1 MWLARKTWIVA
12 LALTA
17 PFVMA
22 ASEPS
27 APQANPQRSA
37 NDAIVDGIFYR
48 EAQLVQTM
56 HKYTPLV
63 ETYIQNTK
71 PDEELGEVPVSDK
84 YFLGRLVLDKH
95 GINDKM
101 YDKKKA
107 GMFTRVLDRLNT
119 FYKMNYLP
127 QGFMQLVFL
136 SNGFN
141 KQNYDLKYL
150 RQEFLGDVRTMVFDV
165 VPHKKIKG
173 VHFVGRIWVED
184 QDHNIV
190 RINGTYEPQRSGNFY
205 FHFDSWRT
213 NMQPG
218 LWLPAFVYTEDAD
231 VKYDLVRKIN
241 MKGQTRLW
249 GYDLKHS
256 GQQTE
261 FTDMQ
266 VESVKDVS
274 DRSGD
279 GANEISPIESRHKW
293 QREAEDNVLDRM
305 ERAGVLAPP
314 GEVSKVL
321 ETVANNLE
329 ITNNLN
335 IQPEVRCRVLL
346 TTPLESFTVGNT
358 IVLSRGLLDVLP
370 DEASLAMMISHEL
383 AHIALGHS
391 VNTKYAFSDRLIF
404 PDEDVM
410 QKVSMERNE
419 SDENA
424 ADKKAVELLRNS
436 PYKDKLANAGL
447 FLRALQAHS
456 DELHWLISPNFGNK
470 MAKGGDVLRME
481 SLIQRA
487 PALKVTDV
495 HQIAALPLGS
505 RIKLDP
511 WDDHV
516 ALKKAKPEAVMSAR
530 DKLPFEVTPMIPNLV
545 RMNQTNEVAQNAG
558 ARAQ

>member
-1 MWLARKTWIVA
+1 MWLARKIWIVA
-12 LALTA
+12 IALTA
-17 PFVMA
+17 PLALA

-27 APQANPQRSA
+27 TPQASAQRSA
-37 NDAIVDGIFYR
+37 NDAIIDSIFVR
-48 EAQLVQTM
+48 EAKLVETM

-71 PDEELGEVPVSDK
+71 PDEELGDVPVSDR

-95 GINDKM
+95 GINDKTF
-101 YDKKKA
+101 DKKKV
-107 GMFTRVLDRLNT
+107 GMFTRVLDRLNG

-127 QGFMQLVFL
+127 KGFMQLVFL
-136 SNGFN
+136 NDRFN
-141 KQNYDLKYL
+141 RQNYDLKYQ
-150 RQEFLGDVRTMVFDV
+150 RQEFLGDVRTLVFDV
-165 VPHKKIKG
+165 VPHKKMKG

-190 RINGTYEPQRSGNFY
+190 RINGTYEPQRSRDIY

-231 VKYDLVRKIN
+231 VKYDLVRKID

-266 VESVKDVS
+266 VEAVKDVS

-279 GANEISPIESRHKW
+279 SANEVSPLESRHKW

-305 ERAGVLAPP
+305 ERAGVLAPA

-370 DEASLAMMISHEL
+370 DEASLAMAISHEL

-419 SDENA
+419 ADEDA

-456 DELHWLISPNFGNK
+456 NELYWLISPNFGNK

-487 PALKVTDV
+487 PALKVTDI

-511 WDDHV
+511 WNDHV
-516 ALKKAKPEAVMSAR
+516 SLKKAKPEAILSAR

-545 RMNQTNEVAQNAG
+545 RINQANEVAQNAG
-558 ARAQ
+558 ASPQ

>member
-1 MWLARKTWIVA
+1 MWLARKFWIGA
-12 LALTA
+12 IALTA
-17 PFVMA
+17 PIALA

-27 APQANPQRSA
+27 APQASAQRSA
-37 NDAIVDGIFYR
+37 NDAVIDSIFVR
-48 EAQLVQTM
+48 EAKLVETM

-71 PDEELGEVPVSDK
+71 PDEELGDVPVSDR

-95 GINDKM
+95 GIIDKTF
-101 YDKKKA
+101 DKKKV
-107 GMFTRVLDRLNT
+107 GMFTRVLDRLNS

-127 QGFMQLVFL
+127 KGFMQLVFL
-136 SNGFN
+136 NDRFN
-141 KQNYDLKYL
+141 KQNYDLRYQ
-150 RQEFLGDVRTMVFDV
+150 RQEFLGDVRTLVFDV
-165 VPHKKIKG
+165 VPHKKMKG
-173 VHFVGRIWVED
+173 VHFIGRIWVED

-190 RINGTYEPQRSGNFY
+190 RINGTYEPQRNRDIY

-231 VKYDLVRKIN
+231 VKYDLVRKID

-266 VESVKDVS
+266 VEAVKDVS

-279 GANEISPIESRHKW
+279 SANEVSPLESRHKW

-305 ERAGVLAPP
+305 ERAGVLAPA

-335 IQPEVRCRVLL
+335 IQSEVRCRVLL

-370 DEASLAMMISHEL
+370 DEASLAMAISHEL

-419 SDENA
+419 ADEDA
-424 ADKKAVELLRNS
+424 ADKKAVELLRSS

-487 PALKVTDV
+487 PALKVTDI

-511 WDDHV
+511 WNDHV
-516 ALKKAKPEAVMSAR
+516 SLKKAKPEAILSAR

-545 RMNQTNEVAQNAG
+545 RVNQTNEVAQNAG
-558 ARAQ
+558 GRPQ